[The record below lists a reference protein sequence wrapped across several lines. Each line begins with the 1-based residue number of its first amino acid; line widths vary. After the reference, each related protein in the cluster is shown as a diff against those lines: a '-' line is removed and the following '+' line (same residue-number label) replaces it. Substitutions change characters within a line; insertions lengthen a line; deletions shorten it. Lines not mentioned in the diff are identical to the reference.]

1 MSVESDDDSLVANSV
16 LPGARFSSQDTD
28 ALRAGDLNF
37 SGLRFWRVWK
47 EDFQDAV
54 VQLGRD
60 AIVVDIVAQD
70 KRSQVVAFVVF
81 LMDQPCP
88 FRRDL
93 RNAAKQCQP
102 VVLNLQLQSVQGN
115 SGQVGSQNQ
124 SVVRFMNIDRRRKD
138 VPIDRVR

>member
-1 MSVESDDDSLVANSV
+1 MSK
-16 LPGARFSSQDTD
+16 DTD
-28 ALRAGDLNF
+28 TLRAGDLNF
-37 SGLRFWRVWK
+37 SGLRFGRVWQ

-54 VQLGRD
+54 GQLGRD
-60 AIVVDIVAQD
+60 SIVVDIVAQD
-70 KRSQVVAFVVF
+70 KLSQVIAFVVF
-81 LMDQPCP
+81 LMDQTCS

-124 SVVRFMNIDRRRKD
+124 SVVRFVNVDRRRKD
-138 VPIDRVR
+138 IPIDRVR